1 MVTNNNYFWALLDS
15 HSNMNDNW
23 NDEWPSFLSV
33 LIPFPRERNKLWLK
47 KNMINSE
54 MCIDLEKFCL
64 NSFYVDFLPHYL
76 NISYSRRTNDNYNEQ
91 TIKVK

>member
-1 MVTNNNYFWALLDS
+1 MAEFRISLDS
-15 HSNMNDNW
+15 
-23 NDEWPSFLSV
+23 
-33 LIPFPRERNKLWLK
+33 IPKGAEQTMIK
-47 KNMINSE
+47 KNMINSD

-76 NISYSRRTNDNYNEQ
+76 NISYIRRTNHNYNEQ

>member
-1 MVTNNNYFWALLDS
+1 MAEFRISLDS
-15 HSNMNDNW
+15 
-23 NDEWPSFLSV
+23 
-33 LIPFPRERNKLWLK
+33 IPKGAEQTMIK
-47 KNMINSE
+47 KNMINSD